1 LKSFP
6 GILDFCYKDP
16 QTIYMLKRNA
26 STENNIV
33 EIMELDLLHQTIRKQ
48 VETPLFE
55 GVTNEDGRYNVLYNG
70 ERVLVVYPTNTI
82 VQYESQTLEVIHVVQ
97 CAFNIVLP
105 VIL

>member
-1 LKSFP
+1 
-6 GILDFCYKDP
+6 
-16 QTIYMLKRNA
+16 MLKRNA

-82 VQYESQTLEVIHVVQ
+82 VQYES
-97 CAFNIVLP
+97 
-105 VIL
+105 